1 MRRRRSSDDQAGEVD
16 IDDRRK
22 AEGAIRES
30 EYKLRQIIDTVPSL
44 VWATGLNGE
53 NTYANQRILDYIG
66 ARYEDFKNHGWQRFV
81 HPDDL
86 PETLKAFHH
95 AIETGTSY
103 ETVHRVRRADGEF
116 RWHRTRGEAM
126 RDREGRVIQWYG
138 LTIDVDEAKKAEE
151 RLRRSEAYLAEA
163 QHLSH
168 TGSFGWTPSTGD
180 FHWSDETF
188 RILEYDSSV
197 KPTLERVLQRVHPDD
212 LATVRQVIDDASRG
226 GKVDITHRLSMPGG
240 SVKFVHVLGY
250 ALKDAAG
257 NLEIVGAV
265 MDVTE
270 RKRAEEALR
279 RGEAWFA
286 QAQRLNRTGTWVMN
300 GTTRR
305 FLYWSDE
312 CYRIWGLDPLQGL
325 PSREDMWGRIHPDDR
340 ERLWGVVQQALSEQ
354 RDFFEEFRILLPD
367 GTVKYLEANSYHEF
381 SPLGA
386 LLEVICTCVDVTE
399 RKRAQDERERLRQ
412 LESDLARMNR
422 LSLMGEL
429 TASLAHEIKQPIGSA
444 CNNACAALNFLDEQ
458 PPELAEVREALDC
471 VVADANR
478 AGEIIDRIRDQVKKT
493 PPRKDHFD
501 LNAAINEVTDLARNA
516 IIQNRVS
523 VQTRLAETLF
533 PIHGDRVQLQQVV
546 MNLLLNAVEAMG
558 DGHAGARE
566 LLISTEQDHNGVLV
580 AVRDSGPGIDAGHLE
595 CVFDPFYT
603 TKSKGMGMGLSICRS
618 IIKTHGGRLW
628 ATACQPHGTLFQFTI
643 PARRA

>member
-1 MRRRRSSDDQAGEVD
+1 
-16 IDDRRK
+16 
-22 AEGAIRES
+22 
-30 EYKLRQIIDTVPSL
+30 
-44 VWATGLNGE
+44 
-53 NTYANQRILDYIG
+53 
-66 ARYEDFKNHGWQRFV
+66 
-81 HPDDL
+81 
-86 PETLKAFHH
+86 
-95 AIETGTSY
+95 
-103 ETVHRVRRADGEF
+103 
-116 RWHRTRGEAM
+116 
-126 RDREGRVIQWYG
+126 
-138 LTIDVDEAKKAEE
+138 
-151 RLRRSEAYLAEA
+151 
-163 QHLSH
+163 
-168 TGSFGWTPSTGD
+168 
-180 FHWSDETF
+180 
-188 RILEYDSSV
+188 
-197 KPTLERVLQRVHPDD
+197 
-212 LATVRQVIDDASRG
+212 
-226 GKVDITHRLSMPGG
+226 
-240 SVKFVHVLGY
+240 
-250 ALKDAAG
+250 
-257 NLEIVGAV
+257 
-265 MDVTE
+265 
-270 RKRAEEALR
+270 
-279 RGEAWFA
+279 
-286 QAQRLNRTGTWVMN
+286 
-300 GTTRR
+300 
-305 FLYWSDE
+305 
-312 CYRIWGLDPLQGL
+312 LDPLQGL

-340 ERLWGVVQQALSEQ
+340 ERLWEEVQEALREQ

>member
-1 MRRRRSSDDQAGEVD
+1 
-16 IDDRRK
+16 
-22 AEGAIRES
+22 
-30 EYKLRQIIDTVPSL
+30 
-44 VWATGLNGE
+44 
-53 NTYANQRILDYIG
+53 
-66 ARYEDFKNHGWQRFV
+66 
-81 HPDDL
+81 
-86 PETLKAFHH
+86 
-95 AIETGTSY
+95 
-103 ETVHRVRRADGEF
+103 
-116 RWHRTRGEAM
+116 
-126 RDREGRVIQWYG
+126 
-138 LTIDVDEAKKAEE
+138 
-151 RLRRSEAYLAEA
+151 
-163 QHLSH
+163 
-168 TGSFGWTPSTGD
+168 
-180 FHWSDETF
+180 
-188 RILEYDSSV
+188 
-197 KPTLERVLQRVHPDD
+197 
-212 LATVRQVIDDASRG
+212 
-226 GKVDITHRLSMPGG
+226 
-240 SVKFVHVLGY
+240 VHVLGY

-279 RGEAWFA
+279 RGEAWLA

-386 LLEVICTCVDVTE
+386 LLEVICTSVDVTE
-399 RKRAQDERERLRQ
+399 RKRAQDEHERLRQ

-580 AVRDSGPGIDAGHLE
+580 AVRDSGPGIDAAHLE

-618 IIKTHGGRLW
+618 IIETHGGRLW

>member
-1 MRRRRSSDDQAGEVD
+1 MLLKRTLSEVRRHHRR
-16 IDDRRK
+16 
-22 AEGAIRES
+22 AEEALRES
-30 EYKLRQIIDTVPSL
+30 EYKLRQIIDTVLSL
-44 VWATGLNGE
+44 VWAVEPNGE
-53 NTYANQRILDYIG
+53 NTYANRRILDYIG
-66 ARYEDFKNHGWQRFV
+66 APYEDFRDLGWQRFV

-197 KPTLERVLQRVHPDD
+197 RPTLERVLQRVHPDD

-226 GKVDITHRLSMPGG
+226 GKVDIAHRLLMPGG
-240 SVKFVHVLGY
+240 SVRFVHVLGC

-580 AVRDSGPGIDAGHLE
+580 AVRDSGPGIDAGRLE

>member
-1 MRRRRSSDDQAGEVD
+1 
-16 IDDRRK
+16 
-22 AEGAIRES
+22 
-30 EYKLRQIIDTVPSL
+30 
-44 VWATGLNGE
+44 
-53 NTYANQRILDYIG
+53 
-66 ARYEDFKNHGWQRFV
+66 
-81 HPDDL
+81 
-86 PETLKAFHH
+86 
-95 AIETGTSY
+95 
-103 ETVHRVRRADGEF
+103 
-116 RWHRTRGEAM
+116 
-126 RDREGRVIQWYG
+126 
-138 LTIDVDEAKKAEE
+138 
-151 RLRRSEAYLAEA
+151 
-163 QHLSH
+163 
-168 TGSFGWTPSTGD
+168 
-180 FHWSDETF
+180 
-188 RILEYDSSV
+188 
-197 KPTLERVLQRVHPDD
+197 
-212 LATVRQVIDDASRG
+212 
-226 GKVDITHRLSMPGG
+226 MPGG

-250 ALKDAAG
+250 ASKDTAG

-279 RGEAWFA
+279 RGEAWLA

-354 RDFFEEFRILLPD
+354 RDFFDEFRILLPD

-386 LLEVICTCVDVTE
+386 LLEVICTSVDVTE

-412 LESDLARMNR
+412 LESDLAHMNR
-422 LSLMGEL
+422 LSVMGEL
-429 TASLAHEIKQPIGSA
+429 TASLAHEITQPIASA
-444 CNNACAALNFLDEQ
+444 RNDARAAQNFLNKQAPD
-458 PPELAEVREALDC
+458 LDEVREALDC
-471 VVADANR
+471 VVACADR
-478 AGEIIDRIRDQVKKT
+478 AGEIVDRIRDQVKKA

-501 LNAAINEVTDLARNA
+501 LNAAINEVMVLARNA
-516 IIQNRVS
+516 IIENGVS
-523 VQTRLAETLF
+523 VQTRLAEALF
-533 PIHGDRVQLQQVV
+533 PIHGDRVQLQQVI

-558 DGHAGARE
+558 GGQAGAGE

-580 AVRDSGPGIDAGHLE
+580 AVRDSGRGIDAAHLE
-595 CVFDPFYT
+595 RVFDPFYT

-618 IIKTHGGRLW
+618 IIQTHGGRLW

-643 PARRA
+643 PARRV

>member
-1 MRRRRSSDDQAGEVD
+1 
-16 IDDRRK
+16 
-22 AEGAIRES
+22 
-30 EYKLRQIIDTVPSL
+30 
-44 VWATGLNGE
+44 
-53 NTYANQRILDYIG
+53 
-66 ARYEDFKNHGWQRFV
+66 
-81 HPDDL
+81 
-86 PETLKAFHH
+86 
-95 AIETGTSY
+95 
-103 ETVHRVRRADGEF
+103 
-116 RWHRTRGEAM
+116 M
-126 RDREGRVIQWYG
+126 RDREGRIIQWYG

-163 QHLSH
+163 QHLSQ

-197 KPTLERVLQRVHPDD
+197 RPTLERVLQRVHPDD
-212 LATVRQVIDDASRG
+212 LAIVRQVIDEASRG
-226 GKVDITHRLSMPGG
+226 DKVEITHRLLMPGG

-312 CYRIWGLDPLQGL
+312 SYRIWGLDPLQGL

-386 LLEVICTCVDVTE
+386 LLEVICTSVDVTE

-412 LESDLARMNR
+412 LESDLAHMNR
-422 LSLMGEL
+422 LSVMGEL
-429 TASLAHEIKQPIGSA
+429 TASLAHEIIQPNA
-444 CNNACAALNFLDEQ
+444 RARNNARAAQNFLNKQAPD
-458 PPELAEVREALDC
+458 LDEVREALDC
-471 VVADANR
+471 VVACADR
-478 AGEIIDRIRDQVKKT
+478 AGEIVDRIRDQVKEA

-501 LNAAINEVTDLARNA
+501 LNA
-516 IIQNRVS
+516 
-523 VQTRLAETLF
+523 
-533 PIHGDRVQLQQVV
+533 
-546 MNLLLNAVEAMG
+546 
-558 DGHAGARE
+558 E

-580 AVRDSGPGIDAGHLE
+580 AVRDSGPGIDAAHLE
-595 CVFDPFYT
+595 RVFDRFYT

-618 IIKTHGGRLW
+618 IIETHGGRLW

>member
-1 MRRRRSSDDQAGEVD
+1 MRRRSRASSKRPGQKADTRKRHAAPTMRRRRSSDDQAGEVD
-16 IDDRRK
+16 IHDR
-22 AEGAIRES
+22 
-30 EYKLRQIIDTVPSL
+30 
-44 VWATGLNGE
+44 
-53 NTYANQRILDYIG
+53 
-66 ARYEDFKNHGWQRFV
+66 
-81 HPDDL
+81 
-86 PETLKAFHH
+86 
-95 AIETGTSY
+95 
-103 ETVHRVRRADGEF
+103 
-116 RWHRTRGEAM
+116 
-126 RDREGRVIQWYG
+126 
-138 LTIDVDEAKKAEE
+138 AKKAEE
-151 RLRRSEAYLAEA
+151 RLRRSEVYLAEA

-197 KPTLERVLQRVHPDD
+197 KPTMERVVQRVHPDD
-212 LATVRQVIDDASRG
+212 LAIVRQAIDEASRG
-226 GKVDITHRLSMPGG
+226 GKVDVTHRLLMPDG
-240 SVKFVHVLGY
+240 SVKSLHVLGH

-279 RGEAWFA
+279 QNEQAVRESEAKFRDYAETASDWFWEIGPDYKFTLLTENAFGSGAADRIGTACWDHALDLETEPEKWQIVWQTLDARKPFRDFVYCTFARNGSPMYVKASGRPVFDANGEFRGY
-286 QAQRLNRTGTWVMN
+286 RGTGT
-300 GTTRR
+300 
-305 FLYWSDE
+305 
-312 CYRIWGLDPLQGL
+312 
-325 PSREDMWGRIHPDDR
+325 
-340 ERLWGVVQQALSEQ
+340 
-354 RDFFEEFRILLPD
+354 
-367 GTVKYLEANSYHEF
+367 
-381 SPLGA
+381 
-386 LLEVICTCVDVTE
+386 DVTAAM
-399 RKRAQDERERLRQ
+399 RAQDERERLRQ

-422 LSLMGEL
+422 LSVMGEL

-444 CNNACAALNFLDEQ
+444 RNNACAALNFLVGQ

>member
-1 MRRRRSSDDQAGEVD
+1 MRRRSRASSKRPGQKAETRKRHAAPTMRRRSSDDQAGEVD
-16 IDDRRK
+16 IHDR
-22 AEGAIRES
+22 
-30 EYKLRQIIDTVPSL
+30 
-44 VWATGLNGE
+44 
-53 NTYANQRILDYIG
+53 
-66 ARYEDFKNHGWQRFV
+66 
-81 HPDDL
+81 
-86 PETLKAFHH
+86 
-95 AIETGTSY
+95 
-103 ETVHRVRRADGEF
+103 
-116 RWHRTRGEAM
+116 
-126 RDREGRVIQWYG
+126 
-138 LTIDVDEAKKAEE
+138 AKKAEE
-151 RLRRSEAYLAEA
+151 RLRRSEVYLAEA

-197 KPTLERVLQRVHPDD
+197 KPTMERVVQRVHPDD
-212 LATVRQVIDDASRG
+212 LAIVRQAIDEASRG
-226 GKVDITHRLSMPGG
+226 GKVDVTHRLLMPDG
-240 SVKFVHVLGY
+240 SVKFLHVLGH
-250 ALKDAAG
+250 ALNDAAG

-279 RGEAWFA
+279 RGEAWLA
-286 QAQRLNRTGTWVMN
+286 QAQRLNRTGTWVMD

-312 CYRIWGLDPLQGL
+312 SYRIWGLDPLRGL

-340 ERLWGVVQQALSEQ
+340 ETLWGVVQEALSEQ

-367 GTVKYLEANSYHEF
+367 GTVKYLEANAYHEF

-386 LLEVICTCVDVTE
+386 LLEVICTTVDVTE

-412 LESDLARMNR
+412 LESDLCHMNR
-422 LSLMGEL
+422 LSVMGEL
-429 TASLAHEIKQPIGSA
+429 AASLSHEIKQPIGSA
-444 CNNACAALNFLDEQ
+444 RNNAYAALNFLDEQ

-471 VVADANR
+471 IVADADR
-478 AGEIIDRIRDQVKKT
+478 AGQIIDRIRDQVKKT
-493 PPRKDHFD
+493 PPRKDRFD
-501 LNAAINEVTDLARNA
+501 LNAAINEVMDLARNA

-523 VQTRLAETLF
+523 VQTRLAEALL

-558 DGHAGARE
+558 DGQAGARE

-580 AVRDSGPGIDAGHLE
+580 AVRDSGPGIDAAHLHR
-595 CVFDPFYT
+595 VFDAFYT
-603 TKSKGMGMGLSICRS
+603 TKSKGMGIGLSICRS
-618 IIKTHGGRLW
+618 IIATHGGRLW

-643 PARRA
+643 PAPRA